1 MFVLELMS
9 VVNEHCLQMPGPAA
23 GWNPNTSR
31 IMASLSCLQGSSMV
45 MQRKTWVISLF
56 CIALNCLFILHETM
70 VCLCWWVVVCSQG
83 C

>member
-56 CIALNCLFILHETM
+56 CIALNC
-70 VCLCWWVVVCSQG
+70 
-83 C
+83 